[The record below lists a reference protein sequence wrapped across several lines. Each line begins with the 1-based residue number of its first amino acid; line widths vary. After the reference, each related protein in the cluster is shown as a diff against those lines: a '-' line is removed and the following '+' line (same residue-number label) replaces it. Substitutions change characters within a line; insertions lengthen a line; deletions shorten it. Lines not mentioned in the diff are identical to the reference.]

1 MGCGHC
7 ECDMV
12 ELFDMLTHHL
22 LVVVVVTDYGS
33 RW

>member
-1 MGCGHC
+1 MVCGRC
-7 ECDMV
+7 ECRMA

-22 LVVVVVTDYGS
+22 LVVVAVTDYRS